1 KKYAFSEQAQKEIS
15 TISGAIEEIV
25 DLATQAFVENDLH
38 LASKVEPLE
47 QVVDSLKD
55 ELRSRHIQRLQNG
68 ECTISN
74 GFIFSDLL
82 TNYERVADH
91 CSNIGVC
98 VLRIAEDSFDTHEY
112 LNRIK
117 DGHDDTFESRYN
129 RYKEK
134 YQLA

>member
-1 KKYAFSEQAQKEIS
+1 M
-15 TISGAIEEIV
+15 
-25 DLATQAFVENDLH
+25 
-38 LASKVEPLE
+38 EPLE

-55 ELRSRHIQRLQNG
+55 ELRNRHVQRLQNG

-74 GFIFSDLL
+74 GFIFSDLI

-98 VLRIAEDSFDTHEY
+98 ILRIAEDSFDTHEY
-112 LNRIK
+112 LNHVK
-117 DGHDDTFESRYN
+117 DGHDDTFENRYN

>member
-1 KKYAFSEQAQKEIS
+1 M
-15 TISGAIEEIV
+15 
-25 DLATQAFVENDLH
+25 ENDLH

-55 ELRSRHIQRLQNG
+55 ELRSRHVQRLQNG

-117 DGHDDTFESRYN
+117 DGHDDTFENRYN